1 MYNDLLREVE
11 HYLTS
16 ISGLYASDQEDFS
29 HPFQLDCKELL
40 DKISQGIYDDMDYVE
55 KLLLEYQGVT
65 HYIIEYGSNQRFRV
79 NKDTRIMFK
88 EYYVLFLDET
98 SLPFKIINIGS
109 IDSVHKC

>member
-1 MYNDLLREVE
+1 MPERSQNITLQK
-11 HYLTS
+11 S
-16 ISGLYASDQEDFS
+16 ISITD
-29 HPFQLDCKELL
+29 
-40 DKISQGIYDDMDYVE
+40 
-55 KLLLEYQGVT
+55 
-65 HYIIEYGSNQRFRV
+65 YIIEYGSNQRFRV